1 LTCCCR
7 YLWGEKER
15 LENVRKIGD
24 KVSNLLNSERFGPA
38 IRVFIL
44 MLIATGIA
52 YPLVL
57 VAIGQGL
64 FPFQSNGSLISIVEI
79 DGGEGEGERRN
90 VGSIL
95 IAQEFKS
102 PKFFHPRNGSDT
114 ASGVDP
120 HITPENAFAQIL
132 NVSEATEI
140 PKNVLRTIVELNIE
154 RNRVEN
160 LLAFA
165 PNYVNVLEVNL
176 ELVRQ
181 YPDLYSEF
189 LTPNENEILLRGE
202 ES

>member
-1 LTCCCR
+1 MPKT
-7 YLWGEKER
+7 K
-15 LENVRKIGD
+15 NK
-24 KVSNLLNSERFGPA
+24 SNSINFETFGPA

-44 MLIATGIA
+44 MLVVTGIA
-52 YPLVL
+52 YPVVL

-64 FPFQSNGSLISIVEI
+64 LPFQSNGSLTSITEN
-79 DGGEGEGERRN
+79 GGRA
-90 VGSIL
+90 VGSLL

-102 PKFFHPRNGSDT
+102 VKFFHPRPASDS

-132 NVSEATEI
+132 NVSQATGI
-140 PKNVLRTIVELNIE
+140 PNNALRTIIELNIE

-176 ELVRQ
+176 ELIEQ
-181 YPDLYSEF
+181 YPELYSEF
-189 LTPNENEILLRGE
+189 LTTNEKEILQRGE
-202 ES
+202 QS

>member
-1 LTCCCR
+1 MSK
-7 YLWGEKER
+7 KE
-15 LENVRKIGD
+15 LENIRKIGS
-24 KVSNLLNSERFGPA
+24 KSSNLLNSEKFGPA

-44 MLIATGIA
+44 MLIVTGVA
-52 YPLVL
+52 YPLAL

-64 FPFQSNGSLISIVEI
+64 LPFQSYGSLISLTENEN
-79 DGGEGEGERRN
+79 GEGRE

-95 IAQEFKS
+95 IAQEFDS
-102 PKFFHPRNGSDT
+102 PKFFHPRTASDT

-140 PKNVLRTIVELNIE
+140 PRNVLRTIIELNIE

-165 PNYVNVLEVNL
+165 PNYVNVLEVNI
-176 ELVRQ
+176 ELVKQ
-181 YPDLYSEF
+181 YPGLYNEF
-189 LTPNENEILLRGE
+189 LAPNEKEMLLRGE
-202 ES
+202 QS

>member
-1 LTCCCR
+1 MICCCH
-7 YLWGEKER
+7 YLWSEKEG
-15 LENVRKIGD
+15 LENIKKIGD
-24 KVSNLLNSERFGPA
+24 KGSRLLNSERFSPA

-44 MLIATGIA
+44 MLIVTGIA

-57 VAIGQGL
+57 VTIGQGL
-64 FPFQSNGSLISIVEI
+64 LPFQSNGSLISIIENEE
-79 DGGEGEGERRN
+79 GEGEGDRIEI
-90 VGSIL
+90 GSIL
-95 IAQEFKS
+95 IAQEFKL
-102 PKFFHPRNGSDT
+102 PKFFQPRDGSDT

-120 HITPENAFAQIL
+120 HITPENAFTQIH
-132 NVSEATEI
+132 NVSEATGI
-140 PKNVLRTIVELNIE
+140 PTNALRTILELNIE

-181 YPDLYSEF
+181 YPELYSEF
-189 LTPNENEILLRGE
+189 LTPNEKGMLLRGE

>member
-1 LTCCCR
+1 V
-7 YLWGEKER
+7 KKIR
-15 LENVRKIGD
+15 LENVKKIGD
-24 KVSNLLNSERFGPA
+24 KGSNLLSSERFGPA

-44 MLIATGIA
+44 MLVVTGIA

-64 FPFQSNGSLISIVEI
+64 LPFQSNGSLISIVEN
-79 DGGEGEGERRN
+79 DGGEGEGKRRN

-102 PKFFHPRNGSDT
+102 PKFFHPRPGSDT

-132 NVSEATEI
+132 NVSEATGI
-140 PKNVLRTIVELNIE
+140 PINVLRTILELNIE
-154 RNRVEN
+154 RNKVEN
-160 LLAFA
+160 LLAFV

-181 YPDLYSEF
+181 YPELYSEF
-189 LTPNENEILLRGE
+189 LAPNEKEMLLRGE

>member
-1 LTCCCR
+1 MENIREIGNKGYNLFTS
-7 YLWGEKER
+7 EK
-15 LENVRKIGD
+15 
-24 KVSNLLNSERFGPA
+24 FGPA

-44 MLIATGIA
+44 MLVVTGIA
-52 YPLVL
+52 YPLAL

-64 FPFQSNGSLISIVEI
+64 LPFQSNGSLISVTENE
-79 DGGEGEGERRN
+79 EGKGERRE

-102 PKFFHPRNGSDT
+102 PKFFHPRTASET

-140 PKNVLRTIVELNIE
+140 PRNALRTIIELNIE

-176 ELVRQ
+176 ELIKQ
-181 YPDLYSEF
+181 YPELYSEF
-189 LTPNENEILLRGE
+189 LRPNEKEMLLRGE
-202 ES
+202 QT

>member
-1 LTCCCR
+1 M
-7 YLWGEKER
+7 
-15 LENVRKIGD
+15 ENIKKIGD
-24 KVSNLLNSERFGPA
+24 KGSRIFTSVRFGPA

-44 MLIATGIA
+44 MLIVTGIA

-64 FPFQSNGSLISIVEI
+64 LSFQSNGSLISVVENK
-79 DGGEGEGERRN
+79 GGGGNREI
-90 VGSIL
+90 GSTL

-102 PKFFHPRNGSDT
+102 PKFFHPRPGSDT

-120 HITPENAFAQIL
+120 HITPENAFAQIH
-132 NVSEATEI
+132 NVSESTGI
-140 PKNVLRTIVELNIE
+140 PINILRTILELNVE
-154 RNRVEN
+154 RNRIDN

-181 YPDLYSEF
+181 YPELYSEF
-189 LTPNENEILLRGE
+189 LTVDEKEILLRGE
-202 ES
+202 VT

>member
-1 LTCCCR
+1 V
-7 YLWGEKER
+7 KKIR
-15 LENVRKIGD
+15 LENVKKIGD
-24 KVSNLLNSERFGPA
+24 KGGNLLTSERFGPA

-44 MLIATGIA
+44 MLIVTGIA

-57 VAIGQGL
+57 VVIGQGL
-64 FPFQSNGSLISIVEI
+64 LPFQSNGSLISIDENN
-79 DGGEGEGERRN
+79 GEGEGEGERERRN

-102 PKFFHPRNGSDT
+102 PKFFIPRASSDS

-120 HITPENAFAQIL
+120 HVTPENAFVQIL
-132 NVSEATEI
+132 NVSEATGI
-140 PKNVLRTIVELNIE
+140 PLNALRTILDLNIE
-154 RNRVEN
+154 RNKVEN

-181 YPDLYSEF
+181 YPELYNEF
-189 LTPNENEILLRGE
+189 LTPNEKEILLRGE

>member
-1 LTCCCR
+1 M
-7 YLWGEKER
+7 
-15 LENVRKIGD
+15 ENIKKIGD
-24 KVSNLLNSERFGPA
+24 KDSNLLGPA
-38 IRVFIL
+38 IRVFIV
-44 MLIATGIA
+44 MLVVTGIV
-52 YPLVL
+52 YPIVL
-57 VAIGQGL
+57 VAIGQGIL
-64 FPFQSNGSLISIVEI
+64 PFQSNGSLISITEN
-79 DGGEGEGERRN
+79 GEGEGGGKG
-90 VGSIL
+90 VGSLL

-102 PKFFHPRNGSDT
+102 PKFFHPRASSDS

-140 PKNVLRTIVELNIE
+140 PKNVLRTIIELNIE

-176 ELVRQ
+176 ELIRQ

>member
-1 LTCCCR
+1 
-7 YLWGEKER
+7 
-15 LENVRKIGD
+15 LEDIRRIKNM
-24 KVSNLLNSERFGPA
+24 SNNLLNSEKFGPA

-44 MLIATGIA
+44 MLIITGIA

-64 FPFQSNGSLISIVEI
+64 LPFQSNGSLITIGD
-79 DGGEGEGERRN
+79 DGGGEERE

-102 PKFFHPRNGSDT
+102 PKFSHPRAAADS

-120 HITPENAFAQIL
+120 HITPDNAFAQIS
-132 NVSEATEI
+132 NVSEATGI
-140 PKNVLRTIVELNIE
+140 PTNALRTIIELNIE

-176 ELVRQ
+176 ELVEQ
-181 YPDLYSEF
+181 YPELYGEF
-189 LTPNENEILLRGE
+189 LATNEQEMLLRGE
-202 ES
+202 QS

>member
-1 LTCCCR
+1 M
-7 YLWGEKER
+7 
-15 LENVRKIGD
+15 ENIWKTKNKI
-24 KVSNLLNSERFGPA
+24 SNWITSETFGPA

-44 MLIATGIA
+44 MLIVTGIA

-64 FPFQSNGSLISIVEI
+64 LPFQSNGSLISIIEN
-79 DGGEGEGERRN
+79 GEGRE

-102 PKFFHPRNGSDT
+102 PKFFHPRTASET

-140 PKNVLRTIVELNIE
+140 PRNALRTIIELNIE

-176 ELVRQ
+176 ELVKQ
-181 YPDLYSEF
+181 YPELYSEF
-189 LTPNENEILLRGE
+189 LTPNEKEMLLRGE
-202 ES
+202 QT

>member
-1 LTCCCR
+1 M
-7 YLWGEKER
+7 KKIR
-15 LENVRKIGD
+15 LENIKKIGD
-24 KVSNLLNSERFGPA
+24 KGSNLLSSERFGPA

-44 MLIATGIA
+44 MLIVTGIA

-64 FPFQSNGSLISIVEI
+64 LPFQSNGSLISIDEN
-79 DGGEGEGERRN
+79 DEGEGEGEGERRN

-102 PKFFHPRNGSDT
+102 PKFFHPRASSDS

-120 HITPENAFAQIL
+120 HVTPENAFAQIL

-140 PKNVLRTIVELNIE
+140 PKNVLRTIIELNIE

-181 YPDLYSEF
+181 YPELYSEF

>member
-1 LTCCCR
+1 
-7 YLWGEKER
+7 
-15 LENVRKIGD
+15 
-24 KVSNLLNSERFGPA
+24 
-38 IRVFIL
+38 
-44 MLIATGIA
+44 MLIITGIT

-64 FPFQSNGSLISIVEI
+64 FPFQSNGSLITI
-79 DGGEGEGERRN
+79 EGEGGREERE

-102 PKFFHPRNGSDT
+102 PNFFHPRAAADS

-120 HITPENAFAQIL
+120 HITPDNAFAQIS
-132 NVSEATEI
+132 NVSKATGI
-140 PKNVLRTIVELNIE
+140 PTNALRTIIELNIE

-176 ELVRQ
+176 ELVEQ
-181 YPDLYSEF
+181 YPELYSEF
-189 LTPNENEILLRGE
+189 LTSNEQKMLLRGKQ
-202 ES
+202 S

>member
-1 LTCCCR
+1 
-7 YLWGEKER
+7 
-15 LENVRKIGD
+15 LENVKKIGD
-24 KVSNLLNSERFGPA
+24 KGSNLLNSERVGPA

-44 MLIATGIA
+44 MLIVTGIA

-64 FPFQSNGSLISIVEI
+64 LPLQSNGSLISIVEN
-79 DGGEGEGERRN
+79 DEGERERERRN

-102 PKFFHPRNGSDT
+102 PKFFHPRASSDS
-114 ASGVDP
+114 ASGADP
-120 HITPENAFAQIL
+120 HITPENALAQTL
-132 NVSEATEI
+132 NVSEATGI
-140 PKNVLRTIVELNIE
+140 PINALRTILELNIE
-154 RNRVEN
+154 RNKVEN

-181 YPDLYSEF
+181 YPELYSEF

>member
-1 LTCCCR
+1 
-7 YLWGEKER
+7 
-15 LENVRKIGD
+15 LEHIKKIVG
-24 KVSNLLNSERFGPA
+24 KGSGLLNSERFGPA

-44 MLIATGIA
+44 MLIVTGIA

-57 VAIGQGL
+57 VTIGQGL
-64 FPFQSNGSLISIVEI
+64 FPFQSNGSLISITENRVGRE
-79 DGGEGEGERRN
+79 

-102 PKFFHPRNGSDT
+102 PMFFHTRIASET

-120 HITPENAFAQIL
+120 HITPENAFAQTE

-140 PKNVLRTIVELNIE
+140 PRNVLRTMIELNIE

-160 LLAFA
+160 ILAFA

-176 ELVRQ
+176 ELVKQ
-181 YPDLYSEF
+181 YPELYSEF
-189 LTPNENEILLRGE
+189 LTPTEKEILLRGE
-202 ES
+202 QT

>member
-1 LTCCCR
+1 M
-7 YLWGEKER
+7 
-15 LENVRKIGD
+15 ENVRKIGD
-24 KVSNLLNSERFGPA
+24 KGSNLLNSKRFGPA

-64 FPFQSNGSLISIVEI
+64 FPFQSNGSLISIVEN

-120 HITPENAFAQIL
+120 HITPENAFAQIP

>member
-1 LTCCCR
+1 
-7 YLWGEKER
+7 
-15 LENVRKIGD
+15 
-24 KVSNLLNSERFGPA
+24 
-38 IRVFIL
+38 
-44 MLIATGIA
+44 MLIVTGIA

-64 FPFQSNGSLISIVEI
+64 LPLQSNGSLISIVEN
-79 DGGEGEGERRN
+79 DGGEGQRRN

-102 PKFFHPRNGSDT
+102 PKFFHPRDGSDT

-132 NVSEATEI
+132 NVSEAIGI
-140 PKNVLRTIVELNIE
+140 PINALRTILELNIE

-181 YPDLYSEF
+181 YPELYSEF
-189 LTPNENEILLRGE
+189 LAPSEKEMLVRGE

>member
-1 LTCCCR
+1 MS
-7 YLWGEKER
+7 
-15 LENVRKIGD
+15 N
-24 KVSNLLNSERFGPA
+24 NLLNSEKFGPA

-44 MLIATGIA
+44 MLIITGIA

-64 FPFQSNGSLISIVEI
+64 FPFQSNGSLITIGGKGRG
-79 DGGEGEGERRN
+79 GGEEEERE

-102 PKFFHPRNGSDT
+102 PKFFHPRAAADS

-120 HITPENAFAQIL
+120 HITPDNAFAQIS
-132 NVSEATEI
+132 NVSKATGI
-140 PKNVLRTIVELNIE
+140 PINALRTIIELNIE
-154 RNRVEN
+154 RNRAEN

-176 ELVRQ
+176 ELVEQ
-181 YPDLYSEF
+181 YPELYGEF
-189 LTPNENEILLRGE
+189 LTPNEQEILLRGE
-202 ES
+202 QS

>member
-1 LTCCCR
+1 MQNIKKA
-7 YLWGEKER
+7 GEKCT
-15 LENVRKIGD
+15 NI
-24 KVSNLLNSERFGPA
+24 LNSERYGPA

-44 MLIATGIA
+44 MLIVTGIA

-57 VAIGQGL
+57 VAIGQGIL
-64 FPFQSNGSLISIVEI
+64 PFQSNGSLVSITQNRE
-79 DGGEGEGERRN
+79 ERE
-90 VGSIL
+90 VGSPL

-102 PKFFHPRNGSDT
+102 PKFLHVRDSSDT

-120 HITPENAFAQIL
+120 HITPENAFAQIG

-140 PKNVLRTIVELNIE
+140 PRNVLRTLVELNIE

-176 ELVRQ
+176 ELVKQ
-181 YPDLYSEF
+181 YPEIYSEF
-189 LTPNENEILLRGE
+189 LTSSEKEIL
-202 ES
+202 

>member
-1 LTCCCR
+1 MTCCCR

-15 LENVRKIGD
+15 LENVKKIGD
-24 KVSNLLNSERFGPA
+24 KGSNLLNSERFGPA

-44 MLIATGIA
+44 MLIVTGIA

-64 FPFQSNGSLISIVEI
+64 LPFQSNGSLISIVEN

-102 PKFFHPRNGSDT
+102 PKFFHPRDGSDS

-132 NVSEATEI
+132 NVSEATGI
-140 PKNVLRTIVELNIE
+140 PINALRTILELNIE
-154 RNRVEN
+154 RNKVEN

-181 YPDLYSEF
+181 YPELYSEF
-189 LTPNENEILLRGE
+189 LAPNEKEMLLRGE